1 MLQHVEHEVRLGRA
15 RLGSTLNV
23 KRIQRFGGEL
33 ETPSN
38 NTQGEPQPRH
48 RSQPVRAMELHNASQ
63 SQATHSTPTIN
74 ITGTTLEIPTTET
87 NAAGDELAGAESD
100 VTAETAALLPF
111 VLCGLMSQEQME
123 EELYEK
129 SVSISVEELDEATE
143 LGALVHRIFSRAALV
158 G

>member
-48 RSQPVRAMELHNASQ
+48 RSQPVRAMELHNASSRHSPQ
-63 SQATHSTPTIN
+63 SQAAHSTPTIN
-74 ITGTTLEIPTTET
+74 ITGTTPEIPTTET
-87 NAAGDELAGAESD
+87 SAARDELAGAQSD
-100 VTAETAALLPF
+100 VTAEAAALLPF

-143 LGALVHRIFSRAALV
+143 LGALVQI
-158 G
+158 